1 MKDSAIILDLDDTLI
16 ATHYRQYRCI
26 NDYLQGKGISFVGF
40 EEYFHLRRTHHLSNS
55 SLLKYLHINPHWE
68 KFNSYYQQNIES
80 KNYLAADTLIADRQL
95 LAQVKEKKHALIL
108 LSLRSNPA
116 NSLHQLQQLGLA
128 TYFDE
133 IHFVQHQLSA
143 NSKIPL
149 LRLLSQSHDII
160 AFCGDSLSDYEA
172 AVQLNI
178 NFVQVKT
185 SLYDLP
191 GFEKSIQF
199 TDINQYFLSIL

>member
-16 ATHYRQYRCI
+16 ATHYRQYICI
-26 NDYLQGKGISFVGF
+26 YDYLQGIGISFIGF
-40 EEYFHLRRTHHLSNS
+40 EEYYHLRRTHQLSNS
-55 SLLKYLHINPHWE
+55 NLLKFLHIDPRWG
-68 KFNSYYQQNIES
+68 KFNTYYLQNIES
-80 KNYLAADTLIADRQL
+80 KKYLAADTLIADRHL
-95 LAQVKEKKHALIL
+95 LAQVKKKKHALIL

-143 NSKIPL
+143 NPKIPL

-160 AFCGDSLSDYEA
+160 AFCSDSISDYEA

-185 SLYDLP
+185 SLYELP
-191 GFEKSIQF
+191 GFEKATQF
-199 TDINQYFLSIL
+199 SDINQYFLSLL